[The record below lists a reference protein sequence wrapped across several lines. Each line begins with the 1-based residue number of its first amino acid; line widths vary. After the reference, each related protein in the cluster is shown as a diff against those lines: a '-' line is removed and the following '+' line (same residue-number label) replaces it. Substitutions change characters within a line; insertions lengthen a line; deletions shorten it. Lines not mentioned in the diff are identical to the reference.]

1 MEGVRRVGEGQRVQL
16 SVGRTGKCWDCA
28 LAESF
33 IATLKR
39 ELIETQA
46 FSTRA
51 GLHRALFECI
61 EGWYN
66 TRRLNWSLGYLNP
79 AVFEALNCNVVHQVE

>member
-28 LAESF
+28 VAESF

-39 ELIETQA
+39 ELIET
-46 FSTRA
+46 
-51 GLHRALFECI
+51 
-61 EGWYN
+61 
-66 TRRLNWSLGYLNP
+66 
-79 AVFEALNCNVVHQVE
+79 